1 MHEETVVR
9 SQGSMRLA
17 FCFMPGACG
26 SRVDYMESETLRQG
40 LAGAKTQSFWFLTL
54 AQRQGSSM
62 SHKTIQKKTHIG
74 RAQMNR

>member
-26 SRVDYMESETLRQG
+26 SRVDYMESETQNG
-40 LAGAKTQSFWFLTL
+40 KA
-54 AQRQGSSM
+54 
-62 SHKTIQKKTHIG
+62 
-74 RAQMNR
+74 